1 MANVNTIERQKK
13 EIIKNFAPEE
23 FEAYL
28 KSLVS
33 LYYES
38 YLEQNKE
45 KHSATEKLIEE
56 AVNVYETK
64 YSNVKYNSLVYQVNK
79 ANELLTETL
88 IKKSEILT
96 TAEYLIANSY
106 SDKIDKVLHETS
118 ILKTVFEAYE
128 KTPSEELA
136 SLLKDVLFMAESN
149 LIGVKCT
156 LELNEENFTK
166 EDYPFKEDLQILE
179 EFYSEFLELVKKI
192 NSL

>member
-1 MANVNTIERQKK
+1 MANVNAIERQKK
-13 EIIKNFAPEE
+13 EIIKNFKPVE

-33 LYYES
+33 LYYET
-38 YLEQNKE
+38 YLELNKE
-45 KHSATEKLIEE
+45 KHLATEKLIEE
-56 AVNVYETK
+56 AVKVYETK

-149 LIGVKCT
+149 LIGVKYT

>member
-1 MANVNTIERQKK
+1 MANVNAIERQKK
-13 EIIKNFAPEE
+13 EIIKNFKPVE

-33 LYYES
+33 LYYET

-45 KHSATEKLIEE
+45 KHLATEKLIEE
-56 AVNVYETK
+56 AVKVYETK

-149 LIGVKCT
+149 LIGVKYT